1 MFEQWFCISCG
12 MQCEFL
18 CNKKFDR
25 LLLNVGHDLP
35 EFIQEMDILGE
46 DGQWRKWLP
55 IWMIPQNSQL

>member
-46 DGQWRKWLP
+46 DGQ
-55 IWMIPQNSQL
+55 